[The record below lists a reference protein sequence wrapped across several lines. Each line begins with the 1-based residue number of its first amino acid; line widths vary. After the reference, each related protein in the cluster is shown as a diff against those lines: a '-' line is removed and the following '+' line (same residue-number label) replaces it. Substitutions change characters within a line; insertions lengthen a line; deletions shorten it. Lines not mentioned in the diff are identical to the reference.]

1 MSVIRGIWA
10 AVLTPIDSG
19 LQPDPAKAVPYYREL
34 LQQGCD
40 GLNLL
45 GTTGEAMSFSAD
57 QRLHFMESL
66 AASGMPLDRTM
77 VGTGAAALED
87 AVRLTRAATQWGFA
101 AALIMPPFFFREAT
115 SAGIVA
121 FYDALIAGADPPPRS
136 VLLYNF
142 PNMSGIGFDAD
153 LVDRLVE
160 RSRETIFGIKDS
172 SNDPTLQTEIARR
185 RPDFTILP
193 GSESGLREALA
204 RGAAGCISG
213 SVALWPQLAKRV
225 FEGGDATLAGTLD
238 RARSALDGVPLVGAM
253 RYLTAT
259 LRADPDWERAMPP
272 QAPLSA
278 EQRRRL
284 DAIVASRP

>member
-10 AVLTPIDSG
+10 AVLTPIDG
-19 LQPDPAKAVPYYREL
+19 DLQPDPAKAVPYYREL
-34 LQQGCD
+34 LAQGCD

-45 GTTGEAMSFSAD
+45 GSTGEAMSFNAD
-57 QRLHFMESL
+57 QRLRFMESL
-66 AASGMPLDRTM
+66 AASGLPLHRSM
-77 VGTGAAALED
+77 VGTGAAALQD
-87 AVRLTRAATQWGFA
+87 AVRLTRAATRWGFA
-101 AALIMPPFFFREAT
+101 AALIMPPFFFREAPG
-115 SAGIVA
+115 AGIVA
-121 FYDALIAGADPPPRS
+121 FYDALIAAADPPPRS

-142 PNMSGIGFDAD
+142 PKMSGVAFDAD

-160 RSRETIFGIKDS
+160 RSRETIFGMKDS
-172 SNDPTLQTEIARR
+172 SNDPALQTEIARR
-185 RPDFTILP
+185 RPGFTILP

-225 FEGGDATLAGTLD
+225 YESGDADLAKTLD
-238 RARSALDGVPLVGAM
+238 RARAALDGVPLVGAM
-253 RYLTAT
+253 RYLTAA
-259 LRADPDWERAMPP
+259 LRTDPEWERAMPP
-272 QAPLSA
+272 HAPLSA